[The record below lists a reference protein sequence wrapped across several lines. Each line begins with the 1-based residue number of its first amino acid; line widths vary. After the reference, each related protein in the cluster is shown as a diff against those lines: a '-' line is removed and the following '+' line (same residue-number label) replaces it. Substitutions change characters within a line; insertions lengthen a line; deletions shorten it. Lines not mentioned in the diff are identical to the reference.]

1 MVLMDYRRF
10 GSRNSEV
17 RVGWELGRSPGPRLN
32 GLPVVVESFL
42 LRTGNLQQRPSKAV
56 AII

>member
-1 MVLMDYRRF
+1 MDYRRF
-10 GSRNSEV
+10 GSRKRSK
-17 RVGWELGRSPGPRLN
+17 GWWELGRSPGPRLN
-32 GLPVVVESFL
+32 YLPVVVESYL